1 MWLLDA
7 YVANPQAFF
16 FASLRVALVFS
27 MIVYTTVSTFWSAGK
42 AIVIIFLVLQL
53 SGAGGTFPI
62 ELSGTFFQS
71 INPFLPFTYA
81 IAAMRE
87 AVGGVVWEIY
97 LPNLIILLGF
107 FGVFLLLGLFVK
119 PLIASKVE
127 RFESKFSESELGEH

>member
-1 MWLLDA
+1 MKS
-7 YVANPQAFF
+7 YVWRRYYEIKSRNLI
-16 FASLRVALVFS
+16 SSV
-27 MIVYTTVSTFWSAGK
+27 
-42 AIVIIFLVLQL
+42 
-53 SGAGGTFPI
+53 
-62 ELSGTFFQS
+62 
-71 INPFLPFTYA
+71 A